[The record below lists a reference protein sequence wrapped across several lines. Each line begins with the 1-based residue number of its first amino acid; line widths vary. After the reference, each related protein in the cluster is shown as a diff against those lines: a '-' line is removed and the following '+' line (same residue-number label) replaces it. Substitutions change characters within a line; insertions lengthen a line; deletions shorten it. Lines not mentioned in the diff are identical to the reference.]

1 MLEILALPVFKRAL
15 AALLLSGVAYPAMG
29 TFILALELVPA
40 RFAVMHASLLG
51 AASGLLIGF
60 DPTISAIIAAF
71 AAGIAVARMGETAPK
86 NDVSGGRAESAS
98 GALGLVMALSLAFAF
113 IIFHKGKVHAIEAFN
128 LFWGNVLALRPLDL
142 WLTAATCAAIVAFA
156 LLFFKEIRAVR
167 YDRELARSS
176 GMPARAIHYALMVV
190 VCLGLGMAMRL
201 TGALLA
207 DALTIIPALAARNL
221 RRGLKATLAWGAVF
235 GVASNLGGFGLALAF
250 DLPTGPAI
258 IVAASIIAGATYI
271 VGRRRA

>member
-51 AASGLLIGF
+51 AAIGLLIGF

-156 LLFFKEIRAVR
+156 LLFFKEIRAVL